1 MVHIEFSSDSFT
13 INSVAVQF
21 PVSIG
26 ALKEII
32 TPECREHKGKNNTLF
47 VWDDLGIIAYSSDG
61 ELVNSLGFEFEIS
74 TYDFS
79 HKTIFTGTFNYNGE
93 DIREY
98 YKTHESE
105 RVKTF
110 KGDDSGALVQNGLS
124 AWFSVKNELV
134 RAIEVSAHKPY
145 VRGEGIPADKYTIK
159 PIDEEE
165 IEFADFG
172 FKLSIIEE
180 LMYIKGLLKPKFDLY
195 EFADWYKDRE
205 IDIDEEGYDPIDE
218 VTQYFKKLPIP
229 KRLAPEIT
237 EIYQDGGND
246 IYMNLSPFSGGA
258 VEFWDIERS
267 DDIKHFPNLKKATL
281 CYAKE
286 HICDELIILG
296 VDAEWI

>member
-1 MVHIEFSSDSFT
+1 MVHIEFSSDSFQ

-32 TPECREHKGKNNTLF
+32 SPECREHKGKNNTLF
-47 VWDDLGIIAYSSDG
+47 VWDDLGIIAYTSNG
-61 ELVNSLGFEFEIS
+61 ELVNSLGFELEIS

-79 HKTIFTGTFNYNGE
+79 PKAVFSGTFNFSGE
-93 DIREY
+93 DIIEY
-98 YKTHESE
+98 YKTHENE
-105 RVKTF
+105 RVITF

-124 AWFSVKNELV
+124 AWFSVRKDV
-134 RAIEVSAHKPY
+134 IQAIEVSLYKPY
-145 VRGEGIPADKYTIK
+145 VRGEGIAADKYTIK

-165 IEFADFG
+165 IEFVDFG

-180 LMYIKGLLKPKFDLY
+180 LMYMKGLLKPKFDLY
-195 EFADWYKDRE
+195 EFADWYKGRE
-205 IDIDEEGYDPIDE
+205 IDIDEEGYEPIAE
-218 VTQYFKKLPIP
+218 VTQYFKDLPIP

-258 VEFWDIERS
+258 VEYWDIECS

-281 CYAKE
+281 CYAQE
-286 HICDELIILG
+286 PICDELIILG